1 MERRGMN
8 GSVGDK
14 KFSGVVNKEHF
25 VSFTL
30 VVCCALGSPLAA
42 VAVAAVAAATG
53 SGTSPLRLAR
63 ISATLR
69 FSTVLGVPGVPGV
82 EAPPVVTIRP
92 PGLPPPAAAA
102 ASATLLLM
110 AAAAFSPLTRVTIC
124 DPSPWLSRFLRNKNI
139 WEP

>member
-1 MERRGMN
+1 MN

-102 ASATLLLM
+102 SATLLLM

>member
-1 MERRGMN
+1 M
-8 GSVGDK
+8 
-14 KFSGVVNKEHF
+14 
-25 VSFTL
+25 SFTF

-102 ASATLLLM
+102 SATLLLM

>member
-1 MERRGMN
+1 MN

-14 KFSGVVNKEHF
+14 NLSGEMNKEHLM
-25 VSFTL
+25 SFTL
-30 VVCCALGSPLAA
+30 VACCALGSLLAA
-42 VAVAAVAAATG
+42 VAVAAAVAAATG

-102 ASATLLLM
+102 SATLLLM

-124 DPSPWLSRFLRNKNI
+124 DPSPWLSRFLRNKGI

>member
-1 MERRGMN
+1 M
-8 GSVGDK
+8 
-14 KFSGVVNKEHF
+14 
-25 VSFTL
+25 SFTF
-30 VVCCALGSPLAA
+30 VACCALGSLLAA
-42 VAVAAVAAATG
+42 VAVAAAVAAATG

-124 DPSPWLSRFLRNKNI
+124 DPSPWLSRFLRNKGI